1 MIGSSR
7 VGKLGVLVR
16 LLEIV
21 TCAIASLVA
30 IYPIAKSGEFGRA
43 SLEAFPPEAMPTS
56 KHNVFCRQL
65 GHNCEVVFQGRVM
78 KVVGYEGIDRSQLIR
93 FRTDKDGHDD
103 FMFYVTYRSNDGKNL
118 SALFILGHQR
128 AAREFGLALARWY
141 EQDPQPY
148 PNYRYPNSQGPQ
160 DIQGR

>member
-1 MIGSSR
+1 MSSSSR
-7 VGKLGVLVR
+7 VRQLGALAR
-16 LLEIV
+16 LPEIV
-21 TCAIASLVA
+21 TCALVGLVV
-30 IYPIAKSGEFGRA
+30 INPIAKSGELGRA
-43 SLEAFPPEAMPTS
+43 TLEASPPEAMPNS
-56 KHNVFCRQL
+56 RHNAFCRQL
-65 GHNCEVVFQGRVM
+65 GHSCEVIFQGRVM

-103 FMFYVTYRSNDGKNL
+103 FMFYVTYRSNDGKDL

-141 EQDPQPY
+141 EQDSQPY

-160 DIQGR
+160 NTQGR